1 MHSLGKRILSFVMVT
16 IIMLT
21 TFMFSGLSALAAESQ
36 IEFYNKFNGLPTAYI
51 NKLWKLKQQHP
62 NWQFEPMNTGLDW
75 DTVINTEAQPRVNTV
90 WLSTGNAVTRL
101 YADRSVGTYTA
112 SRGLDYTYEVR
123 DQGSGGYYVDASVM
137 AVAAFMNPYYFLDSD
152 VTVLMFENLGWGNLD
167 YNTTVNNIEA
177 MLTGTFMSKSNK
189 GTNYVSDS
197 GCVTYVNT
205 SGQRVYTG
213 DTYAALICTAAK
225 DNKLNPYYLTSKI
238 IGEVGTNGS
247 GSTSGTTSSYTGY
260 YNYLNVGATDSSSG
274 NAVANGLNYAKSHSW
289 TTPGAAI
296 SGGAATIANG
306 YISAGQD
313 TPYLQKFNVA
323 NGKVTTSHQYMT
335 AINGIHVTLQKTYDG
350 YKTAGTLDSVRTF
363 KIPVYK
369 NMPNA
374 TGSTIS
380 FSGYSQSGTVARS
393 KATIRTAPNYSA
405 GSTTLSSDNVT
416 LEAGI
421 HNNGSVVT
429 TGTMY
434 YGPLWYKVG
443 SAYVIEDYVEVAANA
458 TVKRGGTLQLNTS
471 QSSGSTEKPRYMS
484 WDKRIATVNSNGV
497 VTGVSNGTTKV
508 VAYLANGSFAVV
520 NVTVS
525 DSGSGGSSTGISS
538 SKYSINNAAHFISQI
553 PIGTTVG
560 ALKSGISG
568 STTVTKNGKTLSDSD
583 IVSTGC
589 VMSNYTVIV
598 TGDINGDGKVTV
610 SDSLGIRDQ
619 ILGSTQLS
627 TIQYKAADLNADGRV
642 SVADSL
648 GIRDYILG
656 VSAIT
661 PKAY

>member
-1 MHSLGKRILSFVMVT
+1 MNSTVRRFLSLVMAT
-16 IIMLT
+16 IMMLT
-21 TFMFSGLSALAAESQ
+21 IFISSGLSALAAESQ
-36 IEFYNKFNGLPTAYI
+36 TDFYKKFSGLPTAYI
-51 NKLWKLKQQHP
+51 DKLWKLKQQHP

-75 DTVINTEAQPRVNTV
+75 DTVINTEAQPKVNTV
-90 WLSTGNAVTRL
+90 WLSTSTAVTRL

-152 VTVLMFENLGWGNLD
+152 VTVLMFENLGWGDLD

-177 MLTGTFMSKSNK
+177 MLSGTFMSKSNVN
-189 GTNYVSDS
+189 TNYVSAS

-205 SGQRVYTG
+205 SGQRVSTG

-225 DNKLNPYYLTSKI
+225 NNKLNPYYLTSKI
-238 IGEVGTNGS
+238 LGEVGTSGS
-247 GSTSGTTSSYTGY
+247 GSTSGTTASYTGY
-260 YNYLNVGATDSSSG
+260 YNYLNVGASDSSSG
-274 NAVANGLNYAKSHSW
+274 DAVSNGLSYAKSHGW
-289 TTPGAAI
+289 TSPGAAI
-296 SGGAATIANG
+296 EGGAQTIANG

-335 AINGIHVTLQKTYDG
+335 AINGIHITLQKTYDG
-350 YKTAGTLDSVRTF
+350 YKTAGTLDTVRTF

-374 TGSTIS
+374 TGNTIS
-380 FSGYSQSGTVARS
+380 FSGYSQSGTVNRS
-393 KATIRTAPNYSA
+393 IATIRTDRNYSA
-405 GSTTLSSDNVT
+405 AKTTLSSDTVT
-416 LEAGI
+416 LEAGL
-421 HNNGSVVT
+421 HNNGSVVQ

-458 TVKRGGTLQLNTS
+458 TVKKGATLQLNTS
-471 QSSGSTEKPRYMS
+471 QSSGSTEKPRFMS
-484 WDKRIATVNSNGV
+484 WDKRIATVNANGV
-497 VTGVSNGTTKV
+497 VTGVSEGTTKV

-520 NVTVS
+520 NITVS
-525 DSGSGGSSTGISS
+525 NSGSGGSTGITSS
-538 SKYSINNAAHFISQI
+538 TYSINSAAKFISKI

-560 ALKSGISG
+560 TLKAGISG
-568 STTVTKNGKTLSDSD
+568 SVTVTKNGKTLSDGD
-583 IVSTGC
+583 VISTGC
-589 VMSNYTVIV
+589 VVSGYTAIV

-610 SDSLGIRDQ
+610 ADSLGIRDQ
-619 ILGSTQLS
+619 ILGSAQLS
-627 TIQYKAADLNADGRV
+627 TIQYKAADLNADGKI
-642 SVADSL
+642 SAADSL

-656 VSAIT
+656 VSGIT